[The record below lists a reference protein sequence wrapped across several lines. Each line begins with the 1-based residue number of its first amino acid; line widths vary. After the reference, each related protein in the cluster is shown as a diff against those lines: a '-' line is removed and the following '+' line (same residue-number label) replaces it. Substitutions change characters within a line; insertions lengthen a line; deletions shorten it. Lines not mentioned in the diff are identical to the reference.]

1 MTKATAIAHPI
12 QGLIKYHGLRDEKLR
27 LPFHDSISVA
37 TAPLETRTTLELRP
51 DLDQDVI
58 EIDGKEVSGREYD
71 RAEIIL
77 NTFRHFTKRPERVFM
92 RSANNFP
99 SNIGLGASSSGFAA
113 LTMAANALYEA
124 GLTMRQM
131 SSVARLGAGS
141 ASRAVAGSYAHW
153 YTGTDHETS
162 YAEAIATAAQLPM
175 AITIA
180 VIPAYKI
187 TEDAH
192 KEAVQSPFWA
202 CRAAY
207 AKVILDDLRAAVIAG
222 DFSNVGLLAERDS
235 LSLHATTMT
244 GPGGMLHWQPE
255 TLMVF
260 HEVRKMRAEGL
271 EAYFSVDTG
280 ATVYVNSRPQ
290 DRAAVEARIQALGIE
305 TMAAEVGGAARL
317 VNEHLF

>member
-27 LPFHDSISVA
+27 LPFHDSISVC
-37 TAPLETRTTLELRP
+37 TAPLETRTTVELQP
-51 DLDQDVI
+51 DLEADVI
-58 EIDGKEVSGREYD
+58 EIDGKVVSGREYE

-77 NTFRHFTKRPERVFM
+77 NAIRHHTKRQERVMM

-113 LTMAANALYEA
+113 LTMAANAIFEA

-131 SSVARLGAGS
+131 SAVARLGAGS
-141 ASRAVAGSYAHW
+141 ASRSLAGSYAHW
-153 YTGTDHETS
+153 YAGVDHETS
-162 YAEAIATAAQLPM
+162 YAEAIASANQLPM

-180 VIPAYKI
+180 VIPAFKI

-192 KEAVQSPFWA
+192 KEAVKSPFWA

-207 AKVILDDLRAAVIAG
+207 AKVILDDLRAAVIRG
-222 DFSNVGLLAERDS
+222 DFTTVGLLAEQDS

-244 GPGGMLHWQPE
+244 GPAGMLHWQPE

-260 HEVRKMRAEGL
+260 HEVRKMRQEGL

-280 ATVYVNSRPQ
+280 ATVYINSRPQ
-290 DRAAVEARIQALGIE
+290 DREAVEARIQALGIE
-305 TMAAEVGGAARL
+305 TMASEVGGPARL